1 MKWYERS
8 TYQPLTF
15 CDRYSYC
22 RMADD
27 LVDEPPEGLDTLT
40 WISKLNEHLDMIYK
54 PGMDATSANQT
65 DAVTKY
71 IANEFPPSARSALAL
86 LPASLM
92 PSEPLYLLLEGFR
105 TDSHFQPAEKGKSF
119 PIATEHDLHEYGRQ
133 VAGTVGE
140 LCLALI
146 SYHSR
151 QPIDPAR
158 REAVATAARR
168 MGVALQFVNIARD
181 IAVDAALGR
190 VYLPTTWLA
199 EENLTP
205 DMVIK
210 TITES
215 PTAQGDLWSK
225 DQRSRLGSLGNLRGK
240 LLERAFAIYAESK
253 PAMDWLPDESRRP
266 MMVAV
271 ESYMEIGR
279 VLLEKEVGP
288 ESFGVVRG
296 RPTRATV
303 PKLRRMRVALRALL
317 DA

>member
-1 MKWYERS
+1 
-8 TYQPLTF
+8 
-15 CDRYSYC
+15 
-22 RMADD
+22 MADD
-27 LVDEPPEGLDTLT
+27 LVDEPPEGLDTSM
-40 WISKLNEHLDMIYK
+40 WINKLSEHLDLAYNSK
-54 PGMDATSANQT
+54 EDTTPSRQT
-65 DAVTKY
+65 DMVRPY
-71 IANEFPPSARSALAL
+71 IANEFPSSARSALTL

-92 PSEPLYLLLEGFR
+92 PSGPFYLLLEGFK
-105 TDSHFQPAEKGKSF
+105 TDSHFQTTEKDNQF
-119 PIATEHDLHEYGRQ
+119 PIATETDLHEYGRQ

-146 SYHSR
+146 SHHSR
-151 QPIDPAR
+151 EPIDPVR
-158 REAVATAARR
+158 REAVSTAARR

-190 VYLPTTWLA
+190 VYLPTAWLA
-199 EENLTP
+199 EEGLTP
-205 DMVIK
+205 KLVIE
-210 TITES
+210 TITKS
-215 PTAQGDLWSK
+215 PIAEDDLTRK
-225 DQRSRLGSLGNLRGK
+225 DSSSRLQSLGRLRGK
-240 LLERAFAIYAESK
+240 LLEKAFAIYAESK

-279 VLLEKEVGP
+279 VLLEKEIGP